1 MILSELIEEYIS
13 GDWGN
18 EEINDDTPNEV
29 FCIRG
34 ADFVPILCVDY
45 TKIPTRYIS
54 DTSYKNKQLKVGDII
69 IEKSGG
75 SPTQSTGRV
84 ILVTEELLREKQH
97 IVCSNFCEAF
107 RVKKEWNPFYV
118 FTYLQFLYNEG
129 VFFNFE
135 GKTSGLKNL
144 QMEQAFN
151 SIDIP
156 EQESDIS
163 LLASIDKKLA
173 LNHKIN
179 IELEA
184 LAKEI
189 YDYWFVQFDFP
200 NEEGK
205 PYKSSGGKMVWN
217 EKLKR
222 EIPEAWSDCVLSHY
236 IGRITNGLNPRKNF
250 VLGTGDNFYVT
261 IRSLTGTDIDWD
273 NCDRCDD
280 EALAKINNRSQLEVG
295 DVIFSAIGTIGRTYF
310 IQEQPTNWNI
320 SETSFTLRAKENVDP
335 YFFYAL
341 LRSEEIQ
348 KNADKNAMGSTL
360 RCLVMDAFSNILTVK
375 IDPNIIKCFAERV
388 TPLYKKIYKINKE
401 NRKLKCYKDYLL
413 PLLMN
418 GQIIS
423 KD

>member
-1 MILSELIEEYIS
+1 MILSELIDEYVS

-18 EEINDDTPNEV
+18 EEISEETPNEV

-34 ADFVPILCVDY
+34 ADFVPILSVDY
-45 TKIPTRYIS
+45 KNIPTRYIS
-54 DTSYKNKQLKVGDII
+54 DTSYNNKQLKAGDII

-84 ILVTEELLREKQH
+84 ILVTEELLKEKQH

-107 RVKKEWNPFYV
+107 RVKKEWDPFYV

-156 EQESDIS
+156 EQKSDIS
-163 LLASIDKKLA
+163 ILASIDKKIA
-173 LNHKIN
+173 LNRKIN
-179 IELEA
+179 IELET

-189 YDYWFVQFDFP
+189 YDYWFIQFDFP

-217 EKLKR
+217 ETLKR
-222 EIPEAWSDCVLSHY
+222 EIPDGWFASNICLIADILSGGTPSKSVVNYWKDGSIPFFGPTDYNGNVFQLTTAEKITEEGLKHCSSSLFEEGVVIITARGS
-236 IGRITNGLNPRKNF
+236 IGKLVIVGKNMAM
-250 VLGTGDNFYVT
+250 NQ
-261 IRSLTGTDIDWD
+261 S
-273 NCDRCDD
+273 C
-280 EALAKINNRSQLEVG
+280 
-295 DVIFSAIGTIGRTYF
+295 
-310 IQEQPTNWNI
+310 
-320 SETSFTLRAKENVDP
+320 
-335 YFFYAL
+335 YAL
-341 LRSEEIQ
+341 QSKEGEYEYLFFLTLQLIEYLKLKGNGSVFKSIIASDIES
-348 KNADKNAMGSTL
+348 STL
-360 RCLVMDAFSNILTVK
+360 CIAD
-375 IDPNIIKCFAERV
+375 NII
-388 TPLYKKIYKINKE
+388 INKFTRVIRPVF
-401 NRKLKCYKDYLL
+401 NRIKESTIEILEQQSLRDYLL

-418 GQIIS
+418 GQTTI